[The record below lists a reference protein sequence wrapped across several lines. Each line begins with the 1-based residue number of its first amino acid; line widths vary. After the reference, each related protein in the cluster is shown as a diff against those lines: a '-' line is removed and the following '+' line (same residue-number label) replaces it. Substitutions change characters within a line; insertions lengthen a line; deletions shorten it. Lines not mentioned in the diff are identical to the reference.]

1 MKVSELEIKNNKCT
15 TPMLAEIYSQA
26 EIKVI
31 DLLADCGSQG
41 PLQVHCQLRLRQQL
55 VGPMTLPHS
64 HTRTRL
70 FRFNKQDFCTITFSD
85 FGRSF

>member
-1 MKVSELEIKNNKCT
+1 
-15 TPMLAEIYSQA
+15 MLAEIYSQA

-41 PLQVHCQLRLRQQL
+41 PLQRLRQQL

-70 FRFNKQDFCTITFSD
+70 FRFNKQDFWTITFSD
-85 FGRSF
+85 FGPSF